1 LFAVF
6 VMRLP
11 YTEKL
16 SAKGIVMPEQKPTRI
31 VAPVQGRLQEVLVR
45 EGEEVDAGAIVALVD
60 RRSFAGNGRV
70 RVTLQVREAE
80 EQIRYLEAQLA
91 AGAEIQKLKC
101 EEVAARIKLDRQR
114 LKTSIATRSVLARQ
128 GELAKASL
136 ARADVLVKTQSLAV
150 ADRQHLEV
158 IYLQHEHQRLE
169 QASVIADLQAAL
181 LDQQRSIG
189 LLKAQWRFQK
199 SQLQDRVGQ
208 LVIKRMR
215 ILEGLEEAVRAPVY
229 GQVTD
234 LRIQAGAGVA
244 QGELLFTLVDPNSR
258 PTVELALP
266 STATGRVLV
275 GMRTKLSFTAYPVTD
290 HGFGDGTIREIAEVA
305 NFTDGEAFYRA
316 VVEIDRFPRD
326 AIALPAGMN
335 VSAYLEL
342 ASNPLWHWF
351 LKPLEATWVQ
361 L

>member
-1 LFAVF
+1 
-6 VMRLP
+6 MRLP

-16 SAKGIVMPEQKPTRI
+16 SVTGIVMPEQKPTRI
-31 VAPVQGRLQEVLVR
+31 VAPVHGRLQEVLVR

-70 RVTLQVREAE
+70 RVMLQVREAE
-80 EQIRYLEAQLA
+80 EQIQYLEVQLA

-101 EEVAARIKLDRQR
+101 EQVAARIKLDRQR
-114 LKTSIATRSVLARQ
+114 LKTAMASRSVLARQ
-128 GELAKASL
+128 SELAKASL

-150 ADRQHLEV
+150 ADRQHLEAL
-158 IYLQHEHQRLE
+158 YLQHERQRLE
-169 QASVIADLQAAL
+169 QISVIADLQAAL

-189 LLKAQWRFQK
+189 LLRAQWEFQK

-208 LVIKRMR
+208 LVIKRLR
-215 ILEGLEEAVRAPVY
+215 ILEGVEEAVRAPVY

-234 LRIQAGAGVA
+234 MRIQPGAGVA
-244 QGELLFTLVDPNSR
+244 QGELLFTLVDPDSR

-266 STATGRVLV
+266 SAAAGRVLV

-290 HGFGDGTIREIAEVA
+290 HGFGDGTIREVAEVA
-305 NFTDGEAFYRA
+305 NFTNGQAFYRA

-342 ASNPLWHWF
+342 ASNPLWRWF
-351 LKPLEATWVQ
+351 LKPLEATWVR

>member
-1 LFAVF
+1 
-6 VMRLP
+6 
-11 YTEKL
+11 
-16 SAKGIVMPEQKPTRI
+16 
-31 VAPVQGRLQEVLVR
+31 
-45 EGEEVDAGAIVALVD
+45 
-60 RRSFAGNGRV
+60 
-70 RVTLQVREAE
+70 
-80 EQIRYLEAQLA
+80 
-91 AGAEIQKLKC
+91 
-101 EEVAARIKLDRQR
+101 
-114 LKTSIATRSVLARQ
+114 
-128 GELAKASL
+128 
-136 ARADVLVKTQSLAV
+136 
-150 ADRQHLEV
+150 
-158 IYLQHEHQRLE
+158 LQHEHQRLE